1 MLPMK
6 QLIYL
11 LCSLTIL
18 CTCGRALHAQTA
30 PELKLTPH
38 TFVAKDGRETETEM
52 GEFLVPE
59 NRDTSDGRQLTLR
72 FVRFKSTNPNPGSPI
87 VYLAGGPGGS
97 GINAAKYK
105 RHDLF
110 LALRAVADVIAFDQR
125 GTGLSDG
132 PPKYLGIWA
141 FDLATPMTHAAAR
154 PIIQQATREAA
165 AFFTEKGSGL
175 EAYNSNAN
183 ADDLNDLRR
192 ALGAEKLSLWS
203 ISYGSHLAL
212 TTLKRHEKHL
222 DRIVMAGVEGYD
234 HTVKLPADQQAILV
248 AIDGLLKADPTTAAV
263 FPDFL
268 GDVAKLLDQV
278 EKKPVTVTSRN
289 PITGYT
295 LEVVMGKLELQIM
308 MSWFLAAPQAFR
320 DLPLTVRQMLAGDF
334 SAATKYALRTKSG
347 QFRGMPMGMDLAS
360 GISAHRRKLI
370 EIQAKGTLLGD
381 AINFPYLH
389 QYDALRELDAG
400 PEFRAPYP
408 SELPVLCISGTL
420 DGRTARANAEETLK
434 YLPNGRHLVL
444 EGAGHSDPLF
454 LSSPRILE
462 VMKAF
467 FSGETVENERVVVAA
482 VDWVLPEEE

>member
-1 MLPMK
+1 
-6 QLIYL
+6 
-11 LCSLTIL
+11 
-18 CTCGRALHAQTA
+18 
-30 PELKLTPH
+30 
-38 TFVAKDGRETETEM
+38 
-52 GEFLVPE
+52 
-59 NRDTSDGRQLTLR
+59 
-72 FVRFKSTNPNPGSPI
+72 
-87 VYLAGGPGGS
+87 
-97 GINAAKYK
+97 
-105 RHDLF
+105 
-110 LALRAVADVIAFDQR
+110 
-125 GTGLSDG
+125 
-132 PPKYLGIWA
+132 
-141 FDLATPMTHAAAR
+141 MTHATAR

-165 AFFTEKGSGL
+165 TFFTEKRSGL
-175 EAYNSNAN
+175 EAYSSNAN

-278 EKKPVTVTSRN
+278 EKKPVMVTSRN

-347 QFRGMPMGMDLAS
+347 QFRGMPLGMDLAS

-370 EIQAKGTLLGD
+370 EIQAKRTLLGD

-389 QYDALRELDAG
+389 QYDARLLYTPDAADALTRG
-400 PEFRAPYP
+400 HPA
-408 SELPVLCISGTL
+408 
-420 DGRTARANAEETLK
+420 AR
-434 YLPNGRHLVL
+434 
-444 EGAGHSDPLF
+444 
-454 LSSPRILE
+454 
-462 VMKAF
+462 
-467 FSGETVENERVVVAA
+467 RVICK
-482 VDWVLPEEE
+482 